1 MLEAIQL
8 GGIFF
13 NHKQTKSTA
22 GTGFPYAMDVKSR
35 STIWPPRNVEKTH
48 NCKRLFGEVLGGKSL
63 IKYSFS
69 TLATSPFMN
78 LCRVKSLGTDED

>member
-8 GGIFF
+8 GGFF
-13 NHKQTKSTA
+13 YNHKQTKSTA

-48 NCKRLFGEVLGGKSL
+48 NRLAVVWRGKSL
-63 IKYSFS
+63 I
-69 TLATSPFMN
+69 N
-78 LCRVKSLGTDED
+78 IHSLR

>member
-8 GGIFF
+8 GGFFF
-13 NHKQTKSTA
+13 NHKQTKSTE

-48 NCKRLFGEVLGGKSL
+48 
-63 IKYSFS
+63 
-69 TLATSPFMN
+69 
-78 LCRVKSLGTDED
+78 KSLGGCLTRLKSHKYFILYASDVSISEHL